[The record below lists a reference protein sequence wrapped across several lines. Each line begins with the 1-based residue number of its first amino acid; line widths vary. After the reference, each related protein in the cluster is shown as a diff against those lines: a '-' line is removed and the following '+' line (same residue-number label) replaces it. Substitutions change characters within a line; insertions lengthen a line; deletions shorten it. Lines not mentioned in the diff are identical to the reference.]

1 MKKYLMI
8 LLTAGIAVF
17 TGCAEEETP
26 EAFIPADVT
35 NTDSLVGSYRIDYIS
50 IQDHT
55 PADTTSTTANKKPGT
70 YIVSNN
76 CDEIDVPKL
85 KDYNCDRNLQILS
98 QRASIEKFV
107 DAGRV
112 IYGTVIQMQLSSG
125 TITSTYNE
133 DAYHHIIFPIQ
144 GSYFTN
150 GFGRSAVTK
159 ATDRGVSIYFV
170 NPPNGTSEKVNFYIN
185 EVSNSANN
193 QIQIKMN
200 SNDGSRT
207 YIFRMTKTS
216 NTSGSYISM
225 RDPGPA
231 GGLYATSSI
240 KNTPLLY
247 NFSDATLTM
256 IFTKLFKIMND

>member
-35 NTDSLVGSYRIDYIS
+35 NADSLVGSYRIDYIS

-55 PADTTSTTANKKPGT
+55 PEDTTSKKPGT
-70 YIVSNN
+70 YIVSTN
-76 CDEIDVPKL
+76 CDEIDVPAL
-85 KDYNCDRNLQILS
+85 KNYTCDRSLQILS

-112 IYGTVIQMQLSSG
+112 IYGTVIQMQLSSN
-125 TITSTYNE
+125 TIISTYNE

-144 GSYFTN
+144 GSYFTD
-150 GFGRSAVTK
+150 GFGRSAITK
-159 ATDRGVSIYFV
+159 ATDRGVANYFV
-170 NPPNGTSEKVNFYIN
+170 SPPNGTSSGNNFHINAVNNY
-185 EVSNSANN
+185 ADN
-193 QIQIKMN
+193 QIEIKMN

-240 KNTPLLY
+240 KNTVIK
-247 NFSDATLTM
+247 NFPNNSSLTM
-256 IFTKLFKIMND
+256 IFTTIFKEMKDYL

>member
-35 NTDSLVGSYRIDYIS
+35 NADSLVGSYRIDYIS

-55 PADTTSTTANKKPGT
+55 PADTTTKKPGT

-76 CDEIDVPKL
+76 CDETKTIPAL
-85 KDYNCDRNLQILS
+85 ESYSCEGTLQILS

-150 GFGRSAVTK
+150 GFGREAVTK

-170 NPPNGTSEKVNFYIN
+170 SPPNGTSENVNFHIN
-185 EVSNSANN
+185 EVSNSADN
-193 QIQIKMN
+193 QIEIKMN
-200 SNDGSRT
+200 SNDGNRT

-240 KNTPLLY
+240 KNTPLIKE
-247 NFSDATLTM
+247 FSDATLTM
-256 IFTKLFKIMND
+256 IFTELFQQMKD

>member
-35 NTDSLVGSYRIDYIS
+35 NADSLVGSYRIDYIS

-55 PADTTSTTANKKPGT
+55 PADNASKKPGT

-76 CDEIDVPKL
+76 CDETIDVPAL
-85 KDYNCDRNLQILS
+85 KNYACDRSLQILS

-112 IYGTVIQMQLSSG
+112 IYGTVIQMQLSSN
-125 TITSTYNE
+125 TITQTYYE

-144 GSYFTN
+144 GSYFPD
-150 GFGRSAVTK
+150 GFGESAVTK
-159 ATDRGVSIYFV
+159 ATDRGVGNYFV
-170 NPPNGTSEKVNFYIN
+170 SPPNGDRENVNFNIN
-185 EVSNSANN
+185 AVSNFADN
-193 QIQIKMN
+193 QIEIKMN
-200 SNDGSRT
+200 SKDGSRT

-240 KNTPLLY
+240 KNIPLIK
-247 NFSDATLTM
+247 NFPNDGTLTN
-256 IFTKLFKIMND
+256 IFTTFFQEMKDYR